1 LVRDGQWGIIAMK
14 RHAIASCT
22 MLVILTSITIVTG
35 TPTNEQTQASGSTKA
50 PEKALSLP
58 SGTAIVGR
66 LSEKLYAD
74 RCRIGDVVEAQITRD
89 VTEGHQTLLKRDAHV
104 TGRIVK
110 LNTASNATEP
120 YGVGILFDNVTLKNG
135 DVLSLHV
142 EIQAIAPPQN
152 PGLNPITDIP
162 YSPGGAK
169 VNANQGV
176 VEPLSPK
183 SQGPIGLFGV
193 SLGFETANRTHI
205 SILSSTNGNIH
216 LEKWSQ
222 VVFRVVN
229 P

>member
-1 LVRDGQWGIIAMK
+1 MK
-14 RHAIASCT
+14 RHAIATCT

-35 TPTNEQTQASGSTKA
+35 TPTNAQAQASGSTKA

-120 YGVGILFDNVTLKNG
+120 YGVGILFDNVALKNG

-152 PGLNPITDIP
+152 AGLNPITDIP

-183 SQGPIGLFGV
+183 SQGPTGLFGV
-193 SLGFETANRTHI
+193 SLGVETANRTHI